1 MKKIRSSRRKS
12 LRRKSMRKSRRKS
25 VRRKSMRKSRRK
37 SVRRKSV
44 RKSLRKR
51 SRRRS
56 RRRSSK
62 RKSIKRKGF
71 KPPVKGWYI
80 ITREGCPYCKDA
92 KNLLDS
98 KGQKYKSV
106 NITVS
111 NRERIYRDVDT
122 LTKTYR
128 YVPMV
133 FKDGK
138 FIGGFSEL
146 KSYI

>member
-1 MKKIRSSRRKS
+1 
-12 LRRKSMRKSRRKS
+12 MRKS
-25 VRRKSMRKSRRK
+25 
-37 SVRRKSV
+37 RRKSV

-92 KNLLDS
+92 KNLLES
-98 KGQKYKSV
+98 KGQKYKSLD
-106 NITVS
+106 ITIS
-111 NRERIYRDVDT
+111 NREKIYRDVDV

-146 KSYI
+146 KTYI